1 MLMSN
6 VGFARLSDEAR
17 KDEAVKHAFAVHV
30 AVSLGNYCMLHSLDC
45 TKQLQNSPLFG
56 SAARFPR

>member
-30 AVSLGNYCMLHSLDC
+30 GKLLYVAFFRLYKAAPKLDSVWFRSKIS
-45 TKQLQNSPLFG
+45 TLM
-56 SAARFPR
+56 